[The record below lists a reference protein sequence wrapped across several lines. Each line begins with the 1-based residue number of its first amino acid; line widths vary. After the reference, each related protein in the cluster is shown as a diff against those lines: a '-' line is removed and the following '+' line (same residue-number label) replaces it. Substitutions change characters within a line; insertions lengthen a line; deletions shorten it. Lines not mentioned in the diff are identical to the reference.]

1 MMRRFT
7 WISHF
12 LCACALIASTTR
24 DAKAQLGFT
33 VYGVGE
39 FDTSDVIFV
48 LGGVSVSRARAGWT
62 PVAGLSASW
71 LQYPVIGD
79 ETQDVTTITPTIGLA
94 NNFGP
99 GIFQLSVG
107 YAISNA
113 DDDLVA
119 PVVAGDPGQDG
130 VVTIGQ
136 VDYWG
141 DGGLGGQA
149 IASYNFG
156 SESLWARGRVTQRIA
171 SLSNQGQIRLG
182 GEVAFLDSDFYQATQ
197 IGGVIGFHAG
207 RGTIINGGIGRK
219 LAGDDGEDATY
230 FRAEIVL
237 FPR

>member
-48 LGGVSVSRARAGWT
+48 LGGVSVSAARAGWT

-71 LQYPVIGD
+71 LQYPFIGD
-79 ETQDVTTITPTIGLA
+79 ETQDVTTITPTVGLA

-99 GIFQLSVG
+99 GAIQLSVG
-107 YAISNA
+107 YAFSDA
-113 DDDLVA
+113 DEDLGV
-119 PVVAGDPGQDG
+119 PIVAGEAGRDG
-130 VVTIGQ
+130 VVTIAQ
-136 VDYWG
+136 LDYWG

-156 SESLWARGRVTQRIA
+156 GESLWARGRVTQRI
-171 SLSNQGQIRLG
+171 
-182 GEVAFLDSDFYQATQ
+182 
-197 IGGVIGFHAG
+197 
-207 RGTIINGGIGRK
+207 
-219 LAGDDGEDATY
+219 
-230 FRAEIVL
+230 
-237 FPR
+237 